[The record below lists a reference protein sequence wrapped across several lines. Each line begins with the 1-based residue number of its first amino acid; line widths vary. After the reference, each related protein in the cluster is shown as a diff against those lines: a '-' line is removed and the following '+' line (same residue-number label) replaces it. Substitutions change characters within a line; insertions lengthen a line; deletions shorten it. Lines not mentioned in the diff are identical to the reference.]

1 MRPAPE
7 SIDAYIA
14 SYPPD
19 VAERLQA
26 VRERLR
32 LLLPDAEEAI
42 SYQIPCFCMPQGKK
56 RNNVIHFAAFKD
68 HISLFPR
75 SNAIDA
81 ELPAVAAYA
90 SGKGTMAFPLDQPL
104 PWELIDQIAAIRL
117 REVSASAPPR
127 ARPKK

>member
-1 MRPAPE
+1 MRPTPE

-14 SYPPD
+14 TFPTE
-19 VAERLQA
+19 VADRLQA
-26 VRERLR
+26 LRERLR
-32 LLLPDAEEAI
+32 VLLPDAEEAI

-68 HISLFPR
+68 HVSLFPR
-75 SNAIDA
+75 TNAIDA
-81 ELPAVAAYA
+81 ELPEVAAYA

-104 PWELIDQIAAIRL
+104 PWELIDRIAAIRL
-117 REVSASAPPR
+117 REVSTSASPK